1 MQAFVLLLRGI
12 NVGGHRKVKMAE
24 LKVVLQELDFQNIAT
39 YIQSGNVIFSTEETN
54 ISKLKHTAEEAIKV
68 HFGFAVSCF
77 IIPKETFL
85 TIIENNPF
93 IETEEITKLY
103 ITFLNETP
111 NPEKLETLKTFES
124 SDELFILKN
133 NTLYFCYENGY
144 GKAKIANPFIEKK
157 LNLQATTRNWKTM
170 MKLLEMLNS

>member
-24 LKVVLQELDFQNIAT
+24 LKTVLHELGFQNIIS
-39 YIQSGNVIFSTEETN
+39 YIQSGNVIFSAEETN
-54 ISKLKHTAEEAIKV
+54 LSKLKQTIEEAIELY
-68 HFGFAVSCF
+68 FGFAVSCF
-77 IIPKETFL
+77 IIPKGTFL
-85 TIIENNPF
+85 TIIKNNPF

-111 NPEKLETLKTFES
+111 NPEKLETLKTFET

-133 NTLYFCYENGY
+133 NTLYFCYKNGY

-170 MKLLEMLNS
+170 MKLLEFVER